1 MIVNQEE
8 IDTRHREIFDQI
20 HEKHKNI
27 FILLE
32 NLKIKKSNT
41 YNQFLNIFHKF
52 TVQLENS
59 LISEIDTN
67 EQFETLKD
75 YETLEEF
82 LKELEINK
90 LGQIVSAVINKLN
103 ILEPNER
110 LNTLDNVVSDLQNQY
125 KYLSDEQHAKMDENM
140 FKRYSTKGTQTQ
152 L

>member
-20 HEKHKNI
+20 HEKHQNI

-67 EQFETLKD
+67 EQFETLNE